1 MHEGTTVRLG
11 YFAMPM
17 HPQGRGWGETLRE
30 DREAVVLADRLGFH
44 DAFIGEHL
52 TDRHENITN
61 SMLFLATLIPETT
74 QIRLGTGTTNLSH
87 MHPVLVAV
95 HGAMFDHLSGGR
107 FILGVSPGALPSDAE
122 VLGILGEDRN
132 QIFAEAIDIITRM
145 WELDPPYDIDLP
157 GNRFKVSTAQTFD
170 AEVGVGVIGRP
181 LQTPRPEIVGTVVA
195 PFSKGVVA
203 MGSRDF
209 HPLSANFLL
218 PQWVATHWPN
228 YVQGKESAGAVASP
242 EDWRIARTVFVADDA
257 SVAESY
263 GRSDANSPYRYYYG
277 KMLGKMRSLGRL
289 GLFKTSRDQPDD
301 EVTLD
306 GVLKDLVITGTPD
319 SVAEQVLAFRE
330 QTGDFGELVYAGL
343 DWVDPDLARRS
354 MELMA
359 TKVMPQVNDALKT
372 GGAAGQSE
380 A

>member
-1 MHEGTTVRLG
+1 MHEGNAVRLG

-74 QIRLGTGTTNLSH
+74 QIRLATGTTNLSH

-132 QIFAEAIDIITRM
+132 QMFAEAIDIITRM

-170 AEVGVGVIGRP
+170 AEVGVGIIGRP

-203 MGSRDF
+203 MGARDF

-263 GRSDANSPYRYYYG
+263 GRSDPNSPYRYYYG
-277 KMLGKMRSLGRL
+277 KMLGKMRALGRL
-289 GLFKTSRDQPDD
+289 GLFKTSQDQPDD

-306 GVLKDLVITGTPD
+306 GVLDDLVITGTPD

-330 QTGDFGELVYAGL
+330 RTGDFGELVYAGL

-359 TKVMPQVNDALKT
+359 TKVMPQVNDALRT
-372 GGAAGQSE
+372 SGDARPSE

>member
-1 MHEGTTVRLG
+1 VRLG

-17 HPQGRGWGETLRE
+17 HPQGRSWGETLQE

-132 QIFAEAIDIITRM
+132 QMFAESIDIITRM

-157 GNRFKVSTAQTFD
+157 GNRFKVSTATTFD
-170 AEVGVGVIGRP
+170 DEVGVGAIGRP

-195 PFSKGVVA
+195 PFSKGVIA
-203 MGSRDF
+203 MGARDF

-228 YVQGKESAGAVASP
+228 YVEGKESAGAQVSA
-242 EDWRIARTVFVADDA
+242 EDWRIARTVFVADA
-257 SVAESY
+257 AAVAERY
-263 GRSDANSPYRYYYG
+263 AKSDANSPYRYYYG
-277 KMLGKMRSLGRL
+277 SIIRKMRALGRL
-289 GLFKTSRDQPDD
+289 GLFKTSREQPDE

-306 GVLKDLVITGTPD
+306 GVLDDLVITGTPD
-319 SVAEQVLAFRE
+319 SVAEQILAFRE
-330 QTGDFGELVYAGL
+330 QTGGFGELVYAGL
-343 DWVDPDLARRS
+343 DWVDPELARRS

-372 GGAAGQSE
+372 SGGTPGE
-380 A
+380 GLR

>member
-1 MHEGTTVRLG
+1 MRLG

-17 HPQGRGWGETLRE
+17 HPQGRSWGETLQE

-132 QIFAEAIDIITRM
+132 QMFAESIDIITRM

-157 GNRFKVSTAQTFD
+157 GNRFKVSTATTFD
-170 AEVGVGVIGRP
+170 DEVGVGAIGRP

-195 PFSKGVVA
+195 PFSKGVIA
-203 MGSRDF
+203 MGARDF

-228 YVQGKESAGAVASP
+228 YVEGKESAGAQVSA
-242 EDWRIARTVFVADDA
+242 EDWRIARTVFVADA
-257 SVAESY
+257 AAVAERY
-263 GRSDANSPYRYYYG
+263 AKSDANSPYRYYYG
-277 KMLGKMRSLGRL
+277 SIIRKMRALGRL
-289 GLFKTSRDQPDD
+289 GLFKTSREQPDE

-306 GVLKDLVITGTPD
+306 GVLDDLVITGTPD
-319 SVAEQVLAFRE
+319 SVAEQILAFRE
-330 QTGDFGELVYAGL
+330 QTGGFGELVYAGL
-343 DWVDPDLARRS
+343 DWVDPELARRS

-372 GGAAGQSE
+372 SGGTPGE
-380 A
+380 GLR